1 MGEPSFLLRPDARVS
16 PLPVTAALA
25 RLATEVQ
32 RAAWPLWIEPAV
44 RARRELAE
52 LCRLQTA
59 RSLTVLS
66 WLARGDRD
74 GAAGAG
80 PPPEP
85 DDLGWLLATSRLTG
99 ARQERMYAAAA
110 LLPAP
115 VRELVV
121 ANWTW
126 ALGSPHGGPA
136 TAAFLAGVAY
146 PEDGYSA
153 AHATMALLRLWE
165 RRPETRPPLA
175 AAWAATR
182 TTSDWCKAA
191 ELRSAYG
198 APVPIFTYPRAA
210 LPPGTAIRPWIA
222 RLLGLPDHR
231 AAE

>member
-1 MGEPSFLLRPDARVS
+1 MTPP
-16 PLPVTAALA
+16 PVTAALL
-25 RLATEVQ
+25 RLVTEVQ
-32 RAAWPLWIEPAV
+32 RAAWPLWLEPAA
-44 RARRELAE
+44 RARREVAE

-59 RSLTVLS
+59 RGLTVLS
-66 WLARGDRD
+66 WLALGAQD
-74 GAAGAG
+74 GGGGADAG
-80 PPPEP
+80 PP
-85 DDLGWLLATSRLTG
+85 DDLAWLLATGRLTG

-182 TTSDWCKAA
+182 TASDWCKAA

-210 LPPGTAIRPWIA
+210 LPSGTAIRPWIA

-231 AAE
+231 GGE